1 MNRNK
6 QTGLSLVE
14 LMIAITIGL
23 VLMTGVV
30 QMFISSKTVF
40 TTQQGLSRLQETGRL
55 AVEFMSRDLRQA
67 GYVGCAYPTD
77 WNISSTLKSGHTFSS
92 NFDFRTPFQVYDAA
106 TPPPAIPLA
115 PAPKADTQVLV
126 VYSANVE
133 SAPVSRA
140 NTATNV
146 FVDLTTP
153 AGQDCPSGICA
164 NDIVVL
170 ADCDKAMV
178 FQVTGLEEAGAEVML
193 IHAEGADP
201 GNARISWG
209 GNPDNMIETFD
220 EGAEVFKINTVVYY
234 VAEDADGNPGLY
246 QKIDNDPAFELL
258 RGVENFNL
266 QIGLDTNAD
275 RAADQYEAPAGGLNW
290 LNATAARIE
299 LLVQTPDDN
308 ATSDEQTYEFGGE
321 EITAIDNRIRQVF
334 TTTVGIRS
342 KLP

>member
-6 QTGLSLVE
+6 QAGLSLVE

-77 WNISSTLKSGHTFSS
+77 WNISSTLNNGHTFSS
-92 NFDFRTPFQVYDAA
+92 NFDFGIPLQVYDAS
-106 TPPPAIPLA
+106 TPPAEIPLA

-126 VYSANVE
+126 AYTANSE
-133 SAPVSRA
+133 SASVSNE
-140 NTATNV
+140 NTASNV

-164 NDIVVL
+164 NDIVVI
-170 ADCDKAMV
+170 ADCDKAIV
-178 FQVTGLEEAGAEVML
+178 FQATGVTESGAEVIL
-193 IHAEGADP
+193 AHGTGSDP
-201 GNARISWG
+201 GNARTSWG
-209 GNPDNMIETFD
+209 GNPDNMIETFT

-258 RGVENFNL
+258 RGVEDFNVL
-266 QIGLDTNAD
+266 IGTDTDANRSADNYVEHDAVANWMNAV
-275 RAADQYEAPAGGLNW
+275 
-290 LNATAARIE
+290 AARIE
-299 LLVQTPDDN
+299 VLVQTPDDN
-308 ATSDEQTYEFGGE
+308 ATSDEQTYEFAGE
-321 EITAIDNRIRQVF
+321 EITATDNRIRQVF